1 MIICNFYIFLNFVD
15 PLFPVKMNEILS
27 ETTLK
32 QVCFLI
38 FWFSRQLFLFLL
50 LLGNKNLLK
59 HHSMWKD
66 LIESF
71 EKRHCVVNESSWP
84 KN

>member
-38 FWFSRQLFLFLL
+38 F
-50 LLGNKNLLK
+50 
-59 HHSMWKD
+59 
-66 LIESF
+66 
-71 EKRHCVVNESSWP
+71 
-84 KN
+84 